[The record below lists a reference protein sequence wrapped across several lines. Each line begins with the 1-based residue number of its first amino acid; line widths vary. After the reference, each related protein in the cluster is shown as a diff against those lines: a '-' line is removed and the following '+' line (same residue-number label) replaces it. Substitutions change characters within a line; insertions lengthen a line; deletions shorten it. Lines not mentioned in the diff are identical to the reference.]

1 MSRWYCVY
9 PLRNDAPAMN
19 TNPVT
24 LPTGGPTQSGPQPG
38 AAAPSGLPRIPW
50 TGIVVALLAGVGLL
64 VAGTGFVVTGVV
76 LLVWIATLWL
86 IRPEPVV
93 EVRLVEVGSLS
104 RQAMIDLIEPFGVP
118 VLMLDGQRIA
128 AANAAAR
135 SELGGHIV
143 GQDARVALRHPE
155 AITLLD
161 MREGSV
167 TVRGLTGPRSI
178 WQVRR
183 VAVDDRLSLIELV
196 DKTAEADI
204 SRAHT
209 DFVANASHELRTPL
223 SSIIGYIETLADPD
237 ARIDAATT
245 ARFHATVLREAKRL
259 QHLVEDLMSLSRIE
273 AEKHDAPRDLID
285 LGQLAASIGG
295 ELGAQL
301 GEERVVVST
310 QDGTVLGDR
319 QQLDQVIRNLVDNS
333 LKYSDPSRAVELTVA
348 RRGREMVLSVA
359 DHGDGIHADH
369 IPHLTRRFYRTD
381 PGRSRAA
388 GGTGLGLAIVKHIV
402 ERHRGRLDITSRQG
416 VGTTVTIRLG
426 LAEQPQPQK
435 QR

>member
-1 MSRWYCVY
+1 MT
-9 PLRNDAPAMN
+9 PHAPFPRFKVPNMPIWGTFFALTAGIGMA
-19 TNPVT
+19 VT
-24 LPTGGPTQSGPQPG
+24 GSG
-38 AAAPSGLPRIPW
+38 AIASIA
-50 TGIVVALLAGVGLL
+50 VVALWL
-64 VAGTGFVVTGVV
+64 
-76 LLVWIATLWL
+76 ATLWL
-86 IRPEPVV
+86 ARPEPVV
-93 EVRLVEVGSLS
+93 EIRHTEDPALS

-118 VLMLDGQRIA
+118 VMMLDGQRIA

-135 SELGGHIV
+135 DELGQHII

-161 MREGSV
+161 MRQGSV

-183 VAVDDRLSLIELV
+183 VAVDDRFSLIELV
-196 DKTAEADI
+196 DRTAEADI

-223 SSIIGYIETLADPD
+223 ASIIGYIETLADPD
-237 ARIDAATT
+237 ARIDAATS

-273 AEKHDAPRDLID
+273 AEKHDLPRDHID
-285 LGQLAASIGG
+285 LGQMAASIAG
-295 ELGAQL
+295 EVAATV
-301 GEERVVVST
+301 GEDRIVVEADEAVV
-310 QDGTVLGDR
+310 QGDR

-333 LKYSDPSRAVELTVA
+333 MKYSDPSRAVELRVVRA
-348 RRGREMVLSVA
+348 GREAVLSVT
-359 DHGDGIHADH
+359 DHGEGIHPDH

-402 ERHRGRLDITSRQG
+402 ERHRGRLDITSRLG

-426 LAEQPQPQK
+426 LVIPAAGAAVPT
-435 QR
+435 RGAA

>member
-1 MSRWYCVY
+1 MRSVMTTDSTA
-9 PLRNDAPAMN
+9 LNAPPN
-19 TNPVT
+19 TA
-24 LPTGGPTQSGPQPG
+24 SAPQG
-38 AAAPSGLPRIPW
+38 RIRVPW
-50 TGIVVALLAGVGLL
+50 AGVVVALFAGAGLLLAG
-64 VAGTGFVVTGVV
+64 AGWIVTGAVV
-76 LLVWIATLWL
+76 LAWVGTLCL
-86 IRPEPVV
+86 TRPEP
-93 EVRLVEVGSLS
+93 EVMVRMVEVGSVS
-104 RQAMIDLIEPFGVP
+104 RHAMIDLIEPFGVP

-135 SELGGHIV
+135 AELGGHII

-183 VAVDDRLSLIELV
+183 VAMDDRFSLIELA

-273 AEKHDAPRDLID
+273 AEKHDVPRDLID
-285 LGQLAASIGG
+285 LGQMAASIGG
-295 ELGAQL
+295 EVGATM
-301 GEERVVVST
+301 GDDRIVIITES
-310 QDGTVLGDR
+310 GTVLGDR

-333 LKYSDPSRAVELTVA
+333 MKYSDASRPVELTVV
-348 RRGREMVLSVA
+348 RRGAEAVLSVA
-359 DHGDGIHADH
+359 DHGEGIHADH

-402 ERHRGRLDITSRQG
+402 ERHRGKLDITSKQG
-416 VGTTVTIRLG
+416 VGTTVTIRLA
-426 LAEQPQPQK
+426 LID
-435 QR
+435 

>member
-1 MSRWYCVY
+1 MTAN
-9 PLRNDAPAMN
+9 L
-19 TNPVT
+19 TNP
-24 LPTGGPTQSGPQPG
+24 PEQIMSFF
-38 AAAPSGLPRIPW
+38 GLPPLPW
-50 TGIVVALLAGVGLL
+50 TGIAVALVTGAAMLLAGAGLVL
-64 VAGTGFVVTGVV
+64 TIGVMA
-76 LLVWIATLWL
+76 VWTVTLWL
-86 IRPEPVV
+86 TQPAPLV
-93 EVRLVEVGSLS
+93 EVRMVEVGSLS

-135 SELGGHIV
+135 AELGGHII

-161 MREGSV
+161 TREGSV

-223 SSIIGYIETLADPD
+223 ASIIGYIETLADPD
-237 ARIDAATT
+237 ARIDPATT

-273 AEKHDAPRDLID
+273 AEKHDIPRDLID
-285 LGQLAASIGG
+285 LGQMAASIGG
-295 ELGAQL
+295 EVGATV
-301 GEERVVVST
+301 GDNRIVVVT
-310 QDGTVLGDR
+310 EDAMVRGDR

-333 LKYSDPSRAVELTVA
+333 MKYSDPARAVELRVV
-348 RRGREMVLSVA
+348 RRGHEAVLSVT
-359 DHGDGIHADH
+359 DHGEVIHPDH

-402 ERHRGRLDITSRQG
+402 ERHRGKLDITSKLG
-416 VGTTVTIRLG
+416 LGTTVTIRLG
-426 LAEQPQPQK
+426 LIEQPP
-435 QR
+435 RLPAPPSGDPSMV